1 MDHEFP
7 LSEQLMTCFVTPII
21 FKESQQQ
28 LSIENER
35 SVEITEG
42 KSEVKHIMIW
52 VAAKGSGSANLGQ
65 LSTGV
70 LCSPQ

>member
-7 LSEQLMTCFVTPII
+7 LSEQLITCFVTPII

-28 LSIENER
+28 LSIENE

-42 KSEVKHIMIW
+42 KYEVKHNMIW

-70 LCSPQ
+70 LCSPR